1 MSKLRLSAD
10 DCQTLVETAPI
21 VSGKP
26 KLDMISQ
33 IKLDELYETH
43 RLQKLKLQ
51 QQNFLMMSQ

>member
-1 MSKLRLSAD
+1 MDKLTLSAD
-10 DCQTLVETAPI
+10 DCQTLVETAPM

-33 IKLDELYETH
+33 IKLDELYQTH

-51 QQNFLMMSQ
+51 AAARIHSEL